1 MGVDLSFLIRSLAE
15 QAVPEPR
22 TGRLRLPT
30 ERELGAGL
38 EVSRGALR
46 EQLSM
51 LEALGFLERTQGR
64 GSYLRVPDAGFLQL
78 SFDLSQQLGQLTHEQ
93 FGAAREMLE
102 ISVAEAAAGLATP
115 EDVAALRGLVDE
127 MVRAA
132 DAGEEHRALEADLEF
147 HRRLFAV
154 VDNPIF
160 TMLRNGL
167 AHVLRDAVVDRRRLA
182 AEREQAPAGTPR
194 PSDAVH
200 HEIVDA
206 LAAGDG
212 DAARTA
218 MRRHFLVWR
227 DATGTPEEPTDG
239 KLP

>member
-1 MGVDLSFLIRSLAE
+1 LDLPVLVRSLAE
-15 QAVPEPR
+15 QAVPEPG

-30 ERELGAGL
+30 ERDLGALL
-38 EVSRGALR
+38 EISRGSLR

-51 LEALGFLERTQGR
+51 LEMLGFLDRTQGR
-64 GSYLRVPDAGFLQL
+64 GSYLRVPDAGFLRL
-78 SFDLSQQLGQLTHEQ
+78 YFDLSRQLGQLTQEQ

-102 ISVAEAAAGLATP
+102 ISVAEAAAGLAGP
-115 EDVAALRGLVDE
+115 ADVAALRGLVDE

-132 DAGEEHRALEADLEF
+132 DAGEEERALEADLEF
-147 HRRLFAV
+147 HRRLFTV

-160 TMLRNGL
+160 NLVRDGL
-167 AHVLRDAVVDRRRLA
+167 AHVLRGAVADRRRLA
-182 AEREQAPAGTPR
+182 VEREPAAEGSGERQPAR

-200 HEIVDA
+200 YEIVEA
-206 LAAGDG
+206 LAARDP

-227 DATGTPEEPTDG
+227 SATADS
-239 KLP
+239 

>member
-1 MGVDLSFLIRSLAE
+1 
-15 QAVPEPR
+15 
-22 TGRLRLPT
+22 
-30 ERELGAGL
+30 
-38 EVSRGALR
+38 
-46 EQLSM
+46 
-51 LEALGFLERTQGR
+51 
-64 GSYLRVPDAGFLQL
+64 
-78 SFDLSQQLGQLTHEQ
+78 
-93 FGAAREMLE
+93 MLE
-102 ISVAEAAAGLATP
+102 ISVAEAAAGLASR
-115 EDVAALRGLVDE
+115 EDVAELRGLVDE

-132 DAGEEHRALEADLEF
+132 EAGEDHRALEADLEF

-154 VDNPIF
+154 VGNPIF
-160 TMLRNGL
+160 TMMRDGL

-182 AEREQAPAGTPR
+182 AEREPTTAGRAR

-212 DAARTA
+212 AAARTA

-227 DATGTPEEPTDG
+227 DATGTPEERTDG